1 MLRPAPPGDPGSAD
15 PIGANPVSANRTS
28 AEPGRA
34 DPMREVV
41 DRVRQITV
49 ENERLFHEL
58 IGGERRFRTLARSVW
73 SVQEAERRRLAREL
87 HDGIGQTLTALKH
100 QLDVVA
106 QEGDGIPEPAL
117 ARLRDAAGLAA
128 QALRDTRELSHLLR
142 PQILDDLGLGPA
154 LRWLTRTFHERTG
167 TPVELDMQ
175 VEGRLPAELETLAFR
190 LVQEA
195 LNNVAKHA
203 RAPSARVGV
212 ALAGEELV
220 LLVED
225 SGSGFDPGAV
235 PASQPGQAGQ
245 PAREASGAGLRGMRD
260 RVELFGGRI
269 EIASRPGRGTRIRAR
284 VPCPAAEEEGIA

>member
-1 MLRPAPPGDPGSAD
+1 MPREPLHPTRAGVPAG
-15 PIGANPVSANRTS
+15 
-28 AEPGRA
+28 

-41 DRVRQITV
+41 DRVRRIT
-49 ENERLFHEL
+49 EANERLFHEL
-58 IGGERRFRTLARSVW
+58 IGGERRFRALARSVW

-106 QEGDGIPEPAL
+106 QAADGIPGPAL
-117 ARLRDAAGLAA
+117 ARLRDAAALAA

-142 PQILDDLGLGPA
+142 PQILDDLGLAPA
-154 LRWLTRTFHERTG
+154 LRWLARTFQERTG
-167 TPVELDMQ
+167 TRVELELAVD
-175 VEGRLPAELETLAFR
+175 GRLSPELETLAFR

-203 RAPSARVGV
+203 RAADARVRV
-212 ALAGEELV
+212 ELV
-220 LLVED
+220 RGELALSVED
-225 SGSGFDPGAV
+225 SGRGFDPPAVGASSSGGG
-235 PASQPGQAGQ
+235 AAGG

-269 EIASRPGRGTRIRAR
+269 EIASRPGHGTRIEAR
-284 VPCPAAEEEGIA
+284 VPCPAEEEGAIP

>member
-1 MLRPAPPGDPGSAD
+1 MPRKTPSRDAPQAEPTRAG
-15 PIGANPVSANRTS
+15 VSA
-28 AEPGRA
+28 RA

-106 QEGDGIPEPAL
+106 QQADGIPEPAL

-167 TPVELDMQ
+167 TPVELDMR

-203 RAPSARVGV
+203 RAPAARVGV
-212 ALAGEELV
+212 ELAGEELL

-235 PASQPGQAGQ
+235 PASQPGSDPGGQ

-284 VPCPAAEEEGIA
+284 VPCPAAEEGGTA

>member
-1 MLRPAPPGDPGSAD
+1 MSRPPAPDDPGRGAA
-15 PIGANPVSANRTS
+15 IGATPTS

-106 QEGDGIPEPAL
+106 QVGSGIPEPAL

-154 LRWLTRTFHERTG
+154 LRWLTRTFQERTG
-167 TPVELDMQ
+167 TPVELDMEL
-175 VEGRLPAELETLAFR
+175 EGRLPAELETLAFR

-212 ALAGEELV
+212 VLAGEELS

-235 PASQPGQAGQ
+235 PASQPGSEQLGQ

-269 EIASRPGRGTRIRAR
+269 EIASRPGHGTRIRAR
-284 VPCPAAEEEGIA
+284 VPCPAAEGGIA